1 MSKSKTPELVRRL
14 QEDRD
19 LAADDER
26 KAQFLS
32 YASLYDTDL
41 LDNLKRTSVELDNKY
56 ATADPASWLEFL
68 RHPIVKKYVDTY
80 LEETAEK
87 KAALVLSEDAGKPRD
102 ALSIQKSIQ
111 EKRKG
116 DDNSNIVVLFMPQ
129 KKYRKR

>member
-1 MSKSKTPELVRRL
+1 MRRL
-14 QEDRD
+14 QDDRD

-32 YASLYDTDL
+32 YATLYDTDL
-41 LDNLKRTSVELDNKY
+41 MANLRLTSVELDNKY
-56 ATADPASWLEFL
+56 VTGDPASWLEFL
-68 RHPIVKKYVDTY
+68 RHPIVKRYVDSY

-111 EKRKG
+111 DKRKG
-116 DDNSNIVVLFMPQ
+116 DDNSNIVVFFMPQ